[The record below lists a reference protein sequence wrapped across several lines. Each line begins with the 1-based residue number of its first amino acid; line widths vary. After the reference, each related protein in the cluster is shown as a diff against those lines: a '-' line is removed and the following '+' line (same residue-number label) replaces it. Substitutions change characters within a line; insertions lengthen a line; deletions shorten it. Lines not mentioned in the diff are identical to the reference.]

1 MGKEKMR
8 NKEIAEILHITPAA
22 VSMALNNKG
31 GVSESKRK
39 KIFELKYASS
49 QSPEEKEKKKGRILF
64 FIHVKNGNVPR
75 PVPFCPDSGEC
86 RPVGP
91 PAGPC

>member
-49 QSPEEKEKKKGRILF
+49 QSPE
-64 FIHVKNGNVPR
+64 
-75 PVPFCPDSGEC
+75 
-86 RPVGP
+86 
-91 PAGPC
+91 